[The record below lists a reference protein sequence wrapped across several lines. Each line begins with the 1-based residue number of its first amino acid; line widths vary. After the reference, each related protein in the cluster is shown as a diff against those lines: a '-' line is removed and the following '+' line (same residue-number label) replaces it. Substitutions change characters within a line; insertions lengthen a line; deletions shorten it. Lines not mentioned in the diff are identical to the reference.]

1 MFCNNQCLFAMMLYF
16 CADNHTEIFIHM
28 KTSLRIDVTNPNAIT
43 YVTEELGFTIL
54 GGIKM
59 DGLDRLRVTM
69 RIEVIN
75 RKFEHYQNNAEL
87 AALPLNHNL
96 DLYNDVQVEKLI
108 RKAAERLEVGTL
120 QITKGIAD
128 ITRQLEL
135 YRLQQIEE
143 SQNEKVKNKKIL
155 TPEEKE
161 EAINF
166 LMQPGLMQRTN
177 EAIGKAGVI
186 GEAYNRLLMYII
198 FTSRKR
204 ENPLHIISFG
214 SSGAG
219 KSHLQEKVAEL
230 IPEEDKIESTSLTS
244 NALYYFGEYDLQHK
258 LILIEDMDGAE
269 TVMYALRE
277 LISKK
282 HIIKLVPLKDT
293 KGVTKTITFKVK
305 GPVTVAGCTTQERIY
320 EDNANRSFLIYIDES
335 KQQDESIMHY
345 QRKKSAGTINSE
357 EERTIK
363 TLLQN
368 TQRLLQP
375 VAVRNPY
382 AELLQIPNEV
392 FKPRRTN
399 AHYLQFIEAVTFYH
413 QYQREKHTDKATGET
428 YINTT
433 LEDIEEANKLMKE
446 VLLRKADELSG
457 ATRNYFE
464 QLKELLQQQKKST
477 FTNKEAKQLLRLPIS
492 TVKRYNLE
500 LLQSSYI
507 KKIDN
512 KKTKAYHFEITSYE
526 EYNQLQNSIT
536 TVLDNIYSNLTAHR
550 LTTAQINGEPVKH
563 KPAKALIATAQ

>member
-1 MFCNNQCLFAMMLYF
+1 MATQ
-16 CADNHTEIFIHM
+16 
-28 KTSLRIDVTNPNAIT
+28 IDISNPNAIT

-54 GGIKM
+54 GGIRM
-59 DGLDRLRVTM
+59 DGLDRLRVTI
-69 RIEVIN
+69 RIEVVN
-75 RKFEHYQNNAEL
+75 RKFEHYQNNPEI
-87 AALPLNHNL
+87 AALPVNHNL

-143 SQNEKVKNKKIL
+143 QQTAKEIKKKVL
-155 TPEEKE
+155 SVDEREA
-161 EAINF
+161 AINF
-166 LMQPGLMQRTN
+166 LMQPNLIERTN

-186 GEAYNRLLMYII
+186 GENYNRLLMYII

-204 ENPLHIISFG
+204 ESPLHIISFG

-282 HIIKLVPLKDT
+282 HIIKMVPLKDT
-293 KGVTKTITFKVK
+293 KGVTRTITFKVK

-335 KQQDESIMHY
+335 KAQDENIMSY
-345 QRKKSAGTINSE
+345 QRKKSAGTVNTE
-357 EERTIK
+357 EEKNIK

-375 VAVRNPY
+375 IQIRNPF
-382 AELLQIPNEV
+382 AEQLQIPTEV

-413 QYQREKHTDKATGET
+413 QYQREKYTDKQTGET
-428 YINTT
+428 YISTT
-433 LEDIEEANKLMKE
+433 LEDIAEANKLMKE

-464 QLKELLQQQKKST
+464 QLKTLLQEQKQST
-477 FTNKEAKQLLRLPIS
+477 FTNKEIRKTLRLPGT
-492 TVKRYNLE
+492 TVRRYHNE
-500 LLQSSYI
+500 LLQNGYI
-507 KKIDN
+507 KLQES
-512 KKTKAYHFEITSYE
+512 KKKKGYLFEIVSYE
-526 EYNQLQNSIT
+526 EYTQLQNSIGI
-536 TVLDNIYSNLTAHR
+536 VLDEILQQ
-550 LTTAQINGEPVKH
+550 LQTTKPPMSQSGNGSMKG
-563 KPAKALIATAQ
+563 KAAKLFIEVSQ